1 MTPDRPRSSR
11 SLQDLRH
18 IRSELQAL
26 RDQEKAREQ
35 ALAQQ
40 RLQQQAQRN
49 QFASAVGAVQ
59 PLRGDHARRVLHRP
73 EPVSQ
78 QPRQRERD
86 HAAVLHEA
94 LSDAIDTSSLL
105 ETDDQLS
112 YKRPEIGDDVL
123 RKLRRGHWSTQAEI
137 DLHGL
142 RRDAAR
148 EALSTFIR
156 DSQRRGLRC
165 VRVVTGKGLGSPGR
179 MPVLKDKTYG
189 WLMQKQDVLA
199 FVQARA
205 AEGGAGALIV
215 LLAGTPRKG

>member
-73 EPVSQ
+73 EPVSP

-142 RRDAAR
+142 R
-148 EALSTFIR
+148 
-156 DSQRRGLRC
+156 QRPI
-165 VRVVTGKGLGSPGR
+165 VTDGSS
-179 MPVLKDKTYG
+179 
-189 WLMQKQDVLA
+189 
-199 FVQARA
+199 A
-205 AEGGAGALIV
+205 AEPHAPAQMP
-215 LLAGTPRKG
+215 ARKTRLVWRRS

>member
-73 EPVSQ
+73 EPV
-78 QPRQRERD
+78 
-86 HAAVLHEA
+86 
-94 LSDAIDTSSLL
+94 
-105 ETDDQLS
+105 
-112 YKRPEIGDDVL
+112 
-123 RKLRRGHWSTQAEI
+123 
-137 DLHGL
+137 
-142 RRDAAR
+142 
-148 EALSTFIR
+148 
-156 DSQRRGLRC
+156 
-165 VRVVTGKGLGSPGR
+165 
-179 MPVLKDKTYG
+179 
-189 WLMQKQDVLA
+189 
-199 FVQARA
+199 
-205 AEGGAGALIV
+205 
-215 LLAGTPRKG
+215 

>member
-1 MTPDRPRSSR
+1 MTPDRPRPSR

-73 EPVSQ
+73 EPVSP

-123 RKLRRGHWSTQAEI
+123 RKLRRGHWSTQAEV

>member
-73 EPVSQ
+73 EPVSP

-94 LSDAIDTSSLL
+94 LSDSIDTSSLL
-105 ETDDQLS
+105 ETDEQLS
-112 YKRPEIGDDVL
+112 YLKRSGCDMGQGYLFSRPLPADQLIAFIGQ
-123 RKLRRGHWSTQAEI
+123 HNS
-137 DLHGL
+137 
-142 RRDAAR
+142 
-148 EALSTFIR
+148 
-156 DSQRRGLRC
+156 
-165 VRVVTGKGLGSPGR
+165 
-179 MPVLKDKTYG
+179 
-189 WLMQKQDVLA
+189 
-199 FVQARA
+199 
-205 AEGGAGALIV
+205 
-215 LLAGTPRKG
+215 